1 VPLISLIQ
9 KIPFGNPAARGF
21 WLYSKVPPT
30 FLKKIEQ
37 ENFKKTV
44 LFVYKHSK
52 FYRRKFDQHQINPK
66 QVTGPEDLG
75 DFFTTAE
82 DLREHV
88 DEFVCQKPDTAYE
101 TTGTTSKKPKRVYFS
116 RNEIREAGLAGAV
129 GLWGVGVRPTD
140 RVASAFDYSFWVSG
154 PVLQASCE
162 ALGCF
167 HVEAGRIPPSEFYER
182 LKDYRITVIVG
193 DPSWLLG
200 LSEVAEKK
208 GAPPGLAPLQRSD
221 SFGERP
227 DRAGGWPLKLI
238 LGGGENMTE
247 AMRRYIESVWKAD
260 CLLSYGQTEA
270 FGAIGMESRDK
281 AGYHLNEF
289 HNFFEIIGADN
300 EGYGELVY
308 TNLNRR
314 VMPLVRYRSG
324 DITKFL
330 EPHPPKS
337 AADRN
342 SPSGLPGRRIA
353 KLRGR
358 VNEWTATAMGN
369 LAPWMFE
376 PILNSIKGLSSD
388 WQIIIDKDS
397 HKDLIEF
404 HVEALDDV
412 VNPSDLKE
420 IIFSN
425 IRKELTDAWKSYELG
440 LFKID
445 LRLHAK
451 GTLRNGRKLVRLVD
465 KRKF

>member
-1 VPLISLIQ
+1 MSLISLIQ

-21 WLYSKVPPT
+21 WLYSKVPPS

-37 ENFKKTV
+37 ENFRKTV
-44 LFVYKHSK
+44 LFVYEQSK
-52 FYRRKFDQHQINPK
+52 FYRRKFDQHKINPK
-66 QVTGPEDLG
+66 KVTGPEDLG

-88 DEFVCQKPDTAYE
+88 DEFVCQRPDTAYE

-116 RNEIREAGLAGAV
+116 RNEIKEVGWVGAV
-129 GLWGVGVRPTD
+129 GLWGVGVRPPD

-162 ALGCF
+162 VLGCF
-167 HVEAGRIPPSEFYER
+167 HVEAGRIPPAEFYER
-182 LKDYRITVIVG
+182 LKDYGITVIVG

-200 LSEVAEKK
+200 LSEIAEK
-208 GAPPGLAPLQRSD
+208 R
-221 SFGERP
+221 
-227 DRAGGWPLKLI
+227 GGWPIQLI

-247 AMRRYIESVWKAD
+247 GMRRYIESVWKAD
-260 CLLSYGQTEA
+260 CLLNYGQTEA

-289 HNFFEIIGADN
+289 HNFFEIVEPDK

-324 DITKFL
+324 DITRFL
-330 EPHPPKS
+330 EG
-337 AADRN
+337 
-342 SPSGLPGRRIA
+342 PSDNGLPGRRIE

-388 WQIIIDKDS
+388 WQIIVDKDS

-404 HVEALDDV
+404 HVEALDGAL
-412 VNPSDLKE
+412 NPSDLKE

-440 LFKID
+440 LFKMD

-451 GTLRNGRKLVRLVD
+451 GTLRNGRKLMRLVD